1 VQTSRNFLFC
11 LLILLLPACSRPPDY
26 SLSTHTSSSNDDRP
40 AKLLSAF
47 FGLDNDMPFNAI
59 GIWIKAPGKDGMPL
73 VFSHEID
80 PSSLDAADF
89 EITTQNEEKL
99 KVPFATFR
107 PAVED
112 FELRTVLLIG
122 DLGDFPGNEPVAVAI
137 IGDLLSRDGQNY
149 KGQKVSVTPLTEG
162 PFISYAEYFSFDEQ
176 YPYVE
181 QGRGCD
187 CPKTNTATIV
197 RTVWAGGVRATS
209 GEELGEHDLAKFT
222 VFLLQDQDT
231 VITHPFQ
238 IADVNDNDN
247 NIDLCLRESGVPL
260 SIQVDANT
268 AIDPRGDA
276 NPFTYQNIVSR

>member
-1 VQTSRNFLFC
+1 
-11 LLILLLPACSRPPDY
+11 
-26 SLSTHTSSSNDDRP
+26 
-40 AKLLSAF
+40 
-47 FGLDNDMPFNAI
+47 MPFDAI

-80 PSSLDAADF
+80 PSSLDATDF
-89 EITTQNEEKL
+89 EITTQNGEKL
-99 KVPFATFR
+99 TVPFVTFR
-107 PAVED
+107 PAVEA

-122 DLGDFPGNEPVAVAI
+122 DLGDFPENEPVAVAV
-137 IGDLLSRDGQNY
+137 IGDLLSRDRQNY

-187 CPKTNTATIV
+187 CPEATTTTIV

-209 GEELGEHDLAKFT
+209 GEEPGERELAKFT

-231 VITHPFQ
+231 LITHPFQ

-247 NIDLCLRESGVPL
+247 NIDLCLRENGIPL
-260 SIQVDANT
+260 SVQVEANT

-276 NPFTYQNIVSR
+276 NPFTIQDIVRR